1 MTPIVSLLLLTY
13 NHSEFIA
20 QAINSI
26 LEQKVNFDYEILIG
40 DDCSSDGTCEIVDS
54 YAKKY
59 PNLIKTIRSEQN
71 VGALRNEKRLMEASQ
86 GKYIAFLEGDDYW
99 VDQFK
104 LQKQVDFL
112 EANPDY
118 GLVHGDVNHYYQD
131 SGKTLYKVNTES
143 QNISDNVFISILKP
157 NPLFIKTAT
166 VCFRK
171 ELINHFN
178 YDLAIKQNWPLTDLP
193 LWLDISYNS
202 KIHYFDQV
210 FATYRLLNESAS
222 RTKSFLKKL
231 EYHKGLFKIKKHYI
245 EKYNCDKIILKTLEE
260 DYNRGLI
267 KIAYNLNDKIISEEA
282 FTHLKSHNYN
292 ISIKEYILN
301 YATKNK
307 IIYKTIKMLRNE

>member
-143 QNISDNVFISILKP
+143 QNI
-157 NPLFIKTAT
+157 
-166 VCFRK
+166 
-171 ELINHFN
+171 
-178 YDLAIKQNWPLTDLP
+178 
-193 LWLDISYNS
+193 
-202 KIHYFDQV
+202 
-210 FATYRLLNESAS
+210 
-222 RTKSFLKKL
+222 
-231 EYHKGLFKIKKHYI
+231 
-245 EKYNCDKIILKTLEE
+245 
-260 DYNRGLI
+260 
-267 KIAYNLNDKIISEEA
+267 
-282 FTHLKSHNYN
+282 
-292 ISIKEYILN
+292 
-301 YATKNK
+301 
-307 IIYKTIKMLRNE
+307 